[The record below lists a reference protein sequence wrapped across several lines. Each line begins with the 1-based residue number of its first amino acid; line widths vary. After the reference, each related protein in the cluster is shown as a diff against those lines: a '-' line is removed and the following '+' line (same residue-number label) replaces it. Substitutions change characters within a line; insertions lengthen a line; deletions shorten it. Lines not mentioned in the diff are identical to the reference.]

1 MNGSSRKI
9 GQIGMPHE
17 KKAWLL
23 KLLHPSGTSV
33 KIWKIPAC
41 ERCPVTEL
49 SGAPKA
55 EMGSEI
61 PLGKLSEKNWVFHLD
76 HCRF

>member
-17 KKAWLL
+17 KL
-23 KLLHPSGTSV
+23 PSGTSV